1 MYFGSTLAKQLLMRA
16 PTFDIGTIPK
26 NIDGIEHRLF
36 FYKSCLDSERLDAF
50 FLICFFHFLFFSYS
64 IWIILFKI

>member
-1 MYFGSTLAKQLLMRA
+1 MYFGSTLAKQLLMCA

-36 FYKSCLDSERLDAF
+36 FYKSCLDSY
-50 FLICFFHFLFFSYS
+50 FFSYS

>member
-1 MYFGSTLAKQLLMRA
+1 MYFYFTNKKNISFILCDAKMYFGSTLAKQLLMRA

-36 FYKSCLDSERLDAF
+36 FYKSCLDSERVDAF
-50 FLICFFHFLFFSYS
+50 F
-64 IWIILFKI
+64 